1 MKVGQIF
8 ELPTDIIYKPG
19 QTGIIRDTTETILV
33 AKYEAV
39 EIDGEIKGKVIVTY
53 GHKRK
58 TKRVINVATA

>member
-8 ELPTDIIYKPG
+8 DLPKDIIYEVGKV
-19 QTGIIRDTTETILV
+19 GIIRDTTETILI

-39 EIDGEIKGKVIVTY
+39 EVDGEIKGKVIVTY

-58 TKRVINVATA
+58 CHSTS